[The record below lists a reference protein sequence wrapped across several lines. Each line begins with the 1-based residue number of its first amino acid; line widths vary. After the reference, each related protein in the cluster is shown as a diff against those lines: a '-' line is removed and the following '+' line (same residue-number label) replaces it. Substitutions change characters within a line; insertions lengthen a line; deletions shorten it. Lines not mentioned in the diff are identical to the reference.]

1 MPIRRGPSPAFNRAP
16 SDTERLASA
25 GRRGPCFA
33 LGELAKMDGE
43 NWWAD
48 QPRQCAAA
56 AARLGL
62 KRCCHSWSDAV
73 YLPRHALKAFV
84 AVARHFTSTH
94 VESAL
99 PTLLDTL
106 HLHGGVR
113 WQSRELPCQGC
124 AKCVVPWKQ
133 ALKGTVLVRIIR
145 HRARRPAAGER
156 RAVVGGAPRDGGGQR
171 RHRPRQRGGDAG
183 GGGAGRRPRR
193 LLRVEI

>member
-33 LGELAKMDGE
+33 LGELATMDGE

-56 AARLGL
+56 AASLGL
-62 KRCCHSWSDAV
+62 TRCCHTWSDAV

-84 AVARHFTSTH
+84 AATRHFTSTH
-94 VESAL
+94 VETAL

-106 HLHGGVR
+106 HLQGGVR

-124 AKCVVPWKQ
+124 AHCVVSWKQ
-133 ALKGTVLVRIIR
+133 ALTGTALCSHRVDLATAWEHFGPEAALVT
-145 HRARRPAAGER
+145 
-156 RAVVGGAPRDGGGQR
+156 GGGVDVKQK
-171 RHRPRQRGGDAG
+171 RPRA
-183 GGGAGRRPRR
+183 
-193 LLRVEI
+193 